1 VHRDQP
7 MLAAILQKGLD
18 AIPREKRD
26 AIYHD
31 WVSIRYRVEADWG
44 LLWRV
49 VAGATLLM
57 AMIGWWAFS
66 LSREVGRRRRAESA
80 LDALSRG
87 LEQSLAERT
96 RELDGANTRLR
107 RLALDLSL
115 SEETARA
122 RLAGELHDSPMQ
134 KLALAQVQVESAARD
149 PADAETAQLLGAGQ
163 ALLREA
169 IGELRTLQFDLSPP
183 VLAHQGL
190 AAALAW
196 LAESTE
202 RRWGIRMSYAA
213 GPNLPPLGREASVIL
228 FQCAR
233 ELVYNLIKH
242 ARARRG
248 AIQLQVED
256 GWLELCVEDDG
267 IGLDPQGQHPPERPG
282 GGFGL
287 HSVRERLALIDGDL
301 HIDSGVESG
310 APGTRMRIRLP
321 ADRLE

>member
-1 VHRDQP
+1 
-7 MLAAILQKGLD
+7 
-18 AIPREKRD
+18 
-26 AIYHD
+26 
-31 WVSIRYRVEADWG
+31 
-44 LLWRV
+44 
-49 VAGATLLM
+49 
-57 AMIGWWAFS
+57 
-66 LSREVGRRRRAESA
+66 
-80 LDALSRG
+80 
-87 LEQSLAERT
+87 
-96 RELDGANTRLR
+96 
-107 RLALDLSL
+107 
-115 SEETARA
+115 
-122 RLAGELHDSPMQ
+122 
-134 KLALAQVQVESAARD
+134 
-149 PADAETAQLLGAGQ
+149 LLGAGQ
-163 ALLREA
+163 SLLREA

-183 VLAHQGL
+183 VLAYQGL

-248 AIQLQVED
+248 AIQLQVKD